1 MQRLARNLGMWLDF
15 CNEIVETEEIE
26 GRRHQYMA
34 MQLESN
40 GVSHSMYS

>member
-1 MQRLARNLGMWLDF
+1 MERLARNPGMWLD
-15 CNEIVETEEIE
+15 CCKEIVETEGIE